1 MKYKIHSKRN
11 QFTDLQVYSHRG
23 GGIGETINKFM
34 DYGKRGVDVGKKV
47 VRFYDSE
54 MGTTLRN
61 KFLPQE
67 NTGFTGE
74 HHVPLKT
81 NSGWMLA
88 SYCGPNTEVV
98 KRVKRGDNGVSL
110 SDKVCKKHD
119 IDYTLAT
126 NYEDIK
132 KADDRMINSL
142 KKIKG
147 ESQVNLKVLM
157 NAIKAKRLGE
167 KTGLINKNRYS
178 TLSRLSDADRRVL
191 KNNQQELEQQG
202 FGQDY
207 IDEMDKKLQKVEKGD
222 SDIEEENNPSHEL
235 KMKAIKQVLSS
246 IKTGEQGKNV
256 NLMEGTG
263 FLSNSILVQKVKT
276 VLNKLLKP
284 LVGDV
289 KSVLDEAFK
298 KVSVMG
304 VVSVITKHI
313 LKNSNDTTEG
323 QGILDE
329 TALKIGKLIFNI
341 IKKIISNKVKSTKVD
356 VDNIINILGRN

>member
-11 QFTDLQVYSHRG
+11 QFTDLQVYSHKG

-54 MGTTLRN
+54 MGTALRN

-207 IDEMDKKLQKVEKGD
+207 IDEMDDKLKKVERGD
-222 SDIEEENNPSHEL
+222 SDIEEKNNPSHEL
-235 KMKAIKQVLSS
+235 KMKAIQQVLS
-246 IKTGEQGKNV
+246 NV
-256 NLMEGTG
+256 KKDNLMKGGG
-263 FLSNSILVQKVKT
+263 FLSNSILVQKVKN
-276 VLNKLLKP
+276 VLVKLLKP
-284 LVGDV
+284 LIGDV
-289 KSVLDEAFK
+289 KAVLDEAFK